1 MNRKAFYAAL
11 AFVFMLSLA
20 LAAALA
26 GCASDKSNGKSAD
39 PTTTV
44 DPDGY
49 GCCYQYFPPA
59 EGQPGGFAGGT
70 TYLLRKYCEFT
81 FRTDISC
88 DVCLS
93 GKYGAPEPDQPT
105 CASLP

>member
-11 AFVFMLSLA
+11 AFVFMLSLV
-20 LAAALA
+20 LA

-39 PTTTV
+39 SITV

-49 GCCYQYFPPA
+49 GCCYSYIPPGDGA
-59 EGQPGGFAGGT
+59 PGQFIGDTNYTKSNDCPD
-70 TYLLRKYCEFT
+70 T

-88 DVCLS
+88 LECLS
-93 GKYGAPEPDQPT
+93 GKYGTPDPDQ
-105 CASLP
+105 LPCPN